1 MSKKTSELRA
11 KTPSELKK
19 DLLELK
25 REHMNLRFQQAT
37 MQLENTARIRD
48 LRRQIARI
56 KTLLN
61 QKAAEV

>member
-1 MSKKTSELRA
+1 MSKKISELRA